1 MLNPVHEVRNGP
13 QMIGWTKHGLWEISV
28 HLTAKCLDTVS
39 FLLIMLSYN
48 KVL

>member
-1 MLNPVHEVRNGP
+1 MLNQAHEVRNGP
-13 QMIGWTKHGLWEISV
+13 QMTGWTKHGPWEISV
-28 HLTAKCLDTVS
+28 HLTAKIDTVS